1 MSEPTSRSAVPH
13 FMQTALD
20 NQWLMLA
27 LGVLTPMV
35 FYTLWGLW
43 DVINIPMAK

>member
-1 MSEPTSRSAVPH
+1 MSESNSGNASPH

-27 LGVLTPMV
+27 LAVLTPTV
-35 FYTLWGLW
+35 LYTLWGLW
-43 DVINIPMAK
+43 DVINIPMAN